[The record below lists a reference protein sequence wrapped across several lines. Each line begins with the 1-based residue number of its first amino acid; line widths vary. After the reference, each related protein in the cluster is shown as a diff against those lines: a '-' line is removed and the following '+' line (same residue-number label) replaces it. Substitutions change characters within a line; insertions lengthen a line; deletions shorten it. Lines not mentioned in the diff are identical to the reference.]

1 MQTSALDR
9 EMIHTDS
16 AASETDFSATNAT
29 GQSVSLLLRIFVLL
43 AIWSAFSVICYMN
56 YQTDA
61 CPPEV
66 KHREALLASVT
77 APLFLAAHTT
87 ATCFHTPY
95 WLKQV
100 FAWGFL
106 IGFVA
111 LAIALLRSAS
121 RRWFILSAVALIA
134 LLCGGTWCLVYAN
147 AHAYP

>member
-1 MQTSALDR
+1 MT
-9 EMIHTDS
+9 HTDS
-16 AASETDFSATNAT
+16 AASETDISPTDAMR
-29 GQSVSLLLRIFVLL
+29 QSVPLLLRIFVLL
-43 AIWSAFSVICYMN
+43 AIWSAFSVICYTN

-61 CPPEV
+61 CPPDV
-66 KHREALLASVT
+66 KHREALLAGAT

-87 ATCFHTPY
+87 ASCFHTPH

-111 LAIALLRSAS
+111 LAIALLLAAS

>member
-1 MQTSALDR
+1 MQTSVPDR

-16 AASETDFSATNAT
+16 TASETNVSATNAT
-29 GQSVSLLLRIFVLL
+29 GQHVPLLLRIFVFL
-43 AIWSAFSVICYMN
+43 AIWGAFSFICYMN

-66 KHREALLASVT
+66 KHREALLAGVT
-77 APLFLAAHTT
+77 APFFLAAHTR
-87 ATCFHTPY
+87 AACFHTPF

-100 FAWGFL
+100 LAWGFL
-106 IGFVA
+106 IGFAA
-111 LAIALLRSAS
+111 LTIALLRSAA